1 MNFSP
6 KDSRNFFK
14 NNAQLIYTVA
24 LLIVI
29 PGALIV
35 NTYLFFDNTQ
45 KMMKVEINK
54 KAHLASDIFSAN
66 VPTLLSDIE
75 QLQSLLEKVVN
86 SNSEIQALDVLIQ
99 KKDDYSL
106 VASMDKDEIGNETKL
121 YYHSLAWRGGE
132 SIAFETNSNAI
143 STISEIPISDEKFW
157 VVVNPVSDD
166 QNNKVALV
174 SIKLSSAVVDQLV
187 QNNLMKGLM
196 VLVVTLVI
204 IILLIFNNISL
215 FKSAVRFKKLK
226 EVDELKDEFIFMAS
240 HELRAPITGIKG
252 YLSMILDKTF
262 GELPAEAGAKLQMV
276 SQEANRLGDLVEDL
290 LEVSRIQQGRT
301 NLKLESVSLAP
312 IIQEIVNIFSQQ
324 AKDKELILKSD
335 IQENIKNIYADEGRI
350 KQILVNLT
358 SNAIKYTPSGSVS
371 ISTELVIGKKD
382 MVKIKISD
390 TGMGIAAKDREKL
403 FQKFYRI
410 QNEKTDKIVGT
421 GLGLWI
427 TKELIV
433 LMGGEIFV
441 DSLENKGTDVTV
453 LIPIDEGKK

>member
-1 MNFSP
+1 MKFLP
-6 KDSRNFFK
+6 KDSKNFFRD
-14 NNAQLIYTVA
+14 NAQLVYTAA

-29 PGALIV
+29 PGALII
-35 NTYLFFDNTQ
+35 NTYLFFNNTQ
-45 KMMKVEINK
+45 KVMKVEMNK
-54 KAHLASDIFSAN
+54 KADLASDIFTVS
-66 VPTLLSDIE
+66 VPSFLNDIE
-75 QLQSLLEKVVN
+75 QLQKLLVNTVN
-86 SNSEIQALDVLIQ
+86 SNSEIKALDVLIQ
-99 KKDDYSL
+99 NGDDYSL
-106 VASMDKDEIGNETKL
+106 IASMDLEQIGSDTKL

-132 SIAFETNSNAI
+132 PISFETNSNAT

-157 VVVNPVSDD
+157 VVVNPVLDE
-166 QNNKVALV
+166 QGNKVALV
-174 SIKLSSAVVDQLV
+174 SIKLSSSVIDQLV
-187 QNNLMKGLM
+187 QDNLMNGLI
-196 VLVVTLVI
+196 VLVITLVI

-226 EVDELKDEFIFMAS
+226 EIDELKDEFISMAS

-252 YLSMILDKTF
+252 YLSMILDNTF
-262 GELPAEAGAKLQMV
+262 GELPLEANAKLQMV
-276 SQEANRLGDLVEDL
+276 SEEANRLNDLVEDL

-301 NLKLESVSLAP
+301 NLKLMSVSLSP
-312 IIQEIVNIFSQQ
+312 IVQEIINNFSQQ
-324 AKDKELILKSD
+324 ATSKGLKLTSS
-335 IQENIKNIYADEGRI
+335 IQDNLKNIYADEGRI

-358 SNAIKYTPSGSVS
+358 SNAIKYTPSGSVN
-371 ISTELVIGKKD
+371 ISAELVIGKID

-427 TKELIV
+427 TKEIIV

-453 LIPIDEGKK
+453 LMPIDEGKK